1 MEQPFE
7 VMLREGDILRIDRQG
22 QYTAERFDTRNLWD
36 GTAHFSWPY
45 WDVYAG
51 QDEYI
56 NDLKSV
62 ASAYGYTPHDIDV
75 FLSYGLCPEEIEE
88 IMCCGE
94 V

>member
-22 QYTAERFDTRNLWD
+22 QYTVER
-36 GTAHFSWPY
+36 WPY